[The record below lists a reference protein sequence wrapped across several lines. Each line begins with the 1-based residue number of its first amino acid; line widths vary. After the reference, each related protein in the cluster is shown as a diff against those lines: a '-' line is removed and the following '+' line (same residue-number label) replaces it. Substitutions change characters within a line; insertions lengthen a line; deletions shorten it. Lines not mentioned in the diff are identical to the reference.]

1 MRSYWPVARVL
12 EVYPRQ
18 NGVVRSAKVKLPNT
32 ELVAHHL
39 GGGGGGVRMLRLV
52 NAITIK
58 LKCLC

>member
-1 MRSYWPVARVL
+1 MRYHWPVARVL

-18 NGVVRSAKVKLPNT
+18 NGVVRSAEVKLTNT

-39 GGGGGGVRMLRLV
+39 GGGVRMLRLV
-52 NAITIK
+52 NAMTIK